1 MYPRASSATL
11 AFLLAG
17 AVCPS
22 TAFAEDRIELA
33 QLDRITVIGQRDGYA
48 IKVTESA
55 TKTPTPLVDV
65 PQTVSVL
72 SEDFIADLGLRSIAD
87 VSRYVPGV
95 LIGQGE
101 GHRDQITIRG
111 NNSTADFY
119 IDGIRDDVQYF
130 RPLYNLA
137 RVEVLKGPNALIF
150 GRGGGGGVVN
160 RVAKAAQ
167 EERFVGASVSADTFG
182 DWSVGVDLNAPIAP
196 GVKARLNAF
205 YEQLDNHRDAY
216 DGERFAVNPVVAFD
230 LGANTQLGL
239 SYEYV
244 EDDRVID
251 RGVPSQD
258 DGDATRANRPL
269 GDARARFFGDPD
281 LNRTVF
287 SAHVVRANLHHR
299 FSDAL
304 ELNSRILFGDYDK
317 LYTNVFPVTPA
328 PRAGDAQTIAIEAYT
343 DPTDRRNLFSQSDLV
358 WKVATGP
365 LEHVVLAGI
374 EISNQLTRN
383 QRINGFFD
391 GPGVTVNA
399 TRLRATIPFAD
410 PLPVPE
416 VTFRAGS
423 GNRSVRSILNVQS
436 IYLQDQVSIGD
447 HWDLIAGARV
457 DRFALDVEN
466 QLAGQRF
473 ERTDTLVSPRAGLIY
488 KPVESASVYFSYAR
502 SFLPQ
507 SGDQF
512 VSLDLSLAALEPER
526 FNSYEVG
533 AKWDILDNLSATVAL
548 YRLDRTNTRAAG
560 PTPGVILL
568 TGRQRSRGLE
578 FGLVGN
584 ITQQWQVSAAY
595 TLQDAEITQT
605 TTAAPAGRAVAQTPR
620 HVFALWNRYDVVRRL
635 GVGFGVYHQSQS
647 FNTISN
653 TSVLPSY
660 TRLDA
665 ALYVPIVKGV
675 EAQVNIENLTNAR
688 YFPTA
693 HTDNNISTGAP
704 VNARFSLNARF

>member
-1 MYPRASSATL
+1 MRAHVASVPLTVLLSSLLCSTTSL
-11 AFLLAG
+11 AQ
-17 AVCPS
+17 
-22 TAFAEDRIELA
+22 ERIELA
-33 QLDRITVIGQRDGYA
+33 QLDRITVIGQRAGYA
-48 IKVTESA
+48 TKVAESA
-55 TKTPTPLVDV
+55 TKTPTPLVDI
-65 PQTVSVL
+65 PQSVSVL

-160 RVAKAAQ
+160 RVAKAPQ
-167 EERFVGASVSADTFG
+167 EDRLIGASITADTFG
-182 DWSVGVDLNAPIAP
+182 DWSVGVDLNAPLAQ

-205 YEQLDNHRDAY
+205 YEQLDNHRDAFG
-216 DGERFAVNPVVAFD
+216 GERFAVNPVVAFD

-251 RGVPSQD
+251 RGIPSQD
-258 DGDATRANRPL
+258 DGDATRPNRPL

-281 LNRTVF
+281 VNRTVF
-287 SAHVVRANLHHR
+287 NAHVARASLRHQ
-299 FSDAL
+299 FSEAL

-317 LYTNVFPVTPA
+317 VYTNVFPVSPA
-328 PRAGDAQTIAIEAYT
+328 PRAGAAQTISIEAYN
-343 DPTDRRNLFSQSDLV
+343 DPTDRRNLFSQTDLV
-358 WKVATGP
+358 WKVSTGP
-365 LEHVVLAGI
+365 VEHVVLAGV
-374 EISNQLTRN
+374 EFSNQLTRN

-391 GPGVTVNA
+391 GPGVSVNA

-436 IYLQDQVSIGD
+436 FYLQDQISISE

-457 DRFALDVEN
+457 DRFALDIEN

-473 ERTDTLVSPRAGLIY
+473 ERNDTLVSPRAGLIY
-488 KPVESASVYFSYAR
+488 KPIEQASVYFSYAR

-533 AKWDILDNLSATVAL
+533 AKWDILDNLSATIAL

-560 PTPGVILL
+560 PTPGIILL

-578 FGLVGN
+578 LGLAGN
-584 ITQQWQVSAAY
+584 ITRKWQVNAAY
-595 TLQDAEITQT
+595 TLQDAEVTQT
-605 TTAAPAGRAVAQTPR
+605 TTAAPAGRDVAQTPR
-620 HVFALWNRYDVVRRL
+620 HLFALWNRYDVNRHF
-635 GVGFGVYHQSQS
+635 GVGLGVYHQSES

-653 TSVLPSY
+653 AAILPSY

-665 ALYVPIVKGV
+665 ALYVPITKGI

-693 HTDNNISTGAP
+693 HTDNNITTGAP